1 MRAKRTKRPCSEC
14 RRWYTPNPRVGARQR
29 TCGAE
34 ECQKKRHRR
43 VDGAWHERNH
53 SYDRER
59 RLSSRVAKA
68 TESKQAPVAGAK
80 DHPIREIPWAVVQE
94 ELGVEAAEIAGEIVR
109 IAVRCVQDEMRR
121 QKTEIQREIG
131 RLAPQRVQE
140 PMAGGRASGA
150 P

>member
-14 RRWYTPNPRVGARQR
+14 RRWYTANPRVGARQR
-29 TCGAE
+29 TCGAP

-43 VDGAWHERNH
+43 VDDAWHERNE

-68 TESKQAPVAGAK
+68 TESQRAPVAGAK
-80 DHPIREIPWAVVQE
+80 DRPIREIPWAVVQE
-94 ELGVEAAEIAGEIVR
+94 ELGVEAAEITGEVVR

-121 QKTEIQREIG
+121 QRADLQREIV
-131 RLAPQRVQE
+131 RLAPPHAQE
-140 PMAGGRASGA
+140 PIARGRASGA